1 MREQDIRQPG
11 DLTSI
16 PEPSDLAATIHRLQ
30 EELRRQEAQ
39 HLAISRLHQ
48 AVSAHLDHD
57 ELFAAIAT
65 AASTVLRFSCMA
77 VVLPGVDDQD
87 LLVYFVELKQG
98 RATCHPARMF
108 PALGTVSAWVIEN
121 RESFL
126 AQHVD
131 DLRPF
136 PYCYGDCRKA
146 GIQSH
151 CALPLI
157 IKDRAV
163 GVLIFA
169 GKEKGMFPESF
180 LPFLREFAGAVTIAV
195 DNRLAYDGR
204 ARLKG
209 QLARSGLGGLE
220 PTTTQNAVDDM
231 VGQSQ
236 AMKEVFR
243 KISMVA
249 GTDCSVLISGETG
262 TGKELA
268 ARAVHRLSKRSL
280 APLVTVNCAA
290 LPVSIIE
297 SELFGHEKGA
307 FTGAVVR
314 RAGRF
319 ELANGGTLFLDEIG
333 DLPHEVQAKLLRV
346 LQEGEFERVGGVRTQ
361 KVDVRVIAATNRLLA
376 QAVANDGFRS
386 DLFYRLNVFPVHIP
400 PLRER
405 PADVLPLATHLLKKY
420 SMRLQK
426 PVHVID
432 HQTMRRLVA
441 YSWPGNVR
449 ELENV
454 IERGLIVSDGP
465 VLEID
470 DDLLPSVARRRDDHP
485 WPGSVQADAAGAH
498 GEAKRLLKSLEL
510 SGGNH
515 SQAAKALGMGRTTLW
530 RKLKF
535 HGLACFLLSTLGED
549 LLLQVGVIL
558 SVCA

>member
-1 MREQDIRQPG
+1 MREPERGQSG
-11 DLTSI
+11 DLKSI
-16 PEPSDLAATIHRLQ
+16 PESSDLEATIRRLQ

-48 AVSAHLDHD
+48 AMSAHLDHD
-57 ELFAAIAT
+57 ELFAAIAI
-65 AASTVLRFSCMA
+65 AASAVLRFSCMA
-77 VVLPGVDDQD
+77 VVLPGVDDKD
-87 LLVYFVELKQG
+87 LLVYFVESKQG
-98 RATCHPARMF
+98 RATCHPARTF

-121 RESFL
+121 RDSFL
-126 AQHVD
+126 AQHVE

-136 PYCYGDCRKA
+136 PYCYDDCRKV

-157 IKDRAV
+157 IRGRAV

-169 GKEKGMFPESF
+169 GKEKGMYPATL

-195 DNRLAYDGR
+195 DNRLAHDGR
-204 ARLKG
+204 DRLKG
-209 QLARSGLGGLE
+209 QLALASRGGVE
-220 PTTTQNAVDDM
+220 PTTIQNAVENM
-231 VGQSQ
+231 VGQSR

-249 GTDCSVLISGETG
+249 GTDSSVLISGETG

-290 LPVSIIE
+290 LPVGIIE

-314 RAGRF
+314 RPGRF
-319 ELANGGTLFLDEIG
+319 ELADGGTIFLDEVG
-333 DLPHEVQAKLLRV
+333 DLPQEVQAKLLRV
-346 LQEGEFERVGGVRTQ
+346 LQEGEFERVGGIRTL
-361 KVDVRVIAATNRLLA
+361 KVNVRVIAATNRFLPHALA
-376 QAVANDGFRS
+376 HDGFRS

-405 PADVLPLATHLLKKY
+405 PMDVLPLAMHLLTKY
-420 SMRLQK
+420 ATRLQK
-426 PVHVID
+426 PVHIID

-465 VLEID
+465 VLELD
-470 DDLLPSVARRRDDHP
+470 DDLQPNAARTHEEFP
-485 WPGSVQADAAGAH
+485 WPGSDQAAAAGTH
-498 GEAKRLLKSLEL
+498 GEAQRLLKSLEL

-515 SQAAKALGMGRTTLW
+515 SQAAKALGIGRTTLW

-535 HGLACFLLSTLGED
+535 HGLTCVLVSALGED
-549 LLLQVGVIL
+549 ILLQAAVVL
-558 SVCA
+558 SSCA